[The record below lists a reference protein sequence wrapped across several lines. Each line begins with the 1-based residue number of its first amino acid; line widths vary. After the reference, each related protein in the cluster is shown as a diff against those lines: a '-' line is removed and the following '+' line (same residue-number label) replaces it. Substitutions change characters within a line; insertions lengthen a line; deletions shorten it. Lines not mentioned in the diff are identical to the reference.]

1 MKKIY
6 KNSLVISVLTTIALG
21 ISSQAF
27 ASQARALFLST
38 AGAQVTYKETKKTE
52 TTHKVYAYQPKEK
65 VYAYQPREHKVYYQK
80 VSETIPAGLSVQVM
94 KVSRNGSAIAVDPSV
109 YRFRNGDEFVVSFES
124 NTPGYV
130 RVYNINPSGDVNYL
144 GTYAVPAF
152 MRVQLPHSGYFKF
165 TGERGNEKLVL
176 QLYPCKY
183 RQTSDQNYG
192 DEASRNII
200 LTSNSNGYGRVSDT
214 VLNSLPSCEPTQDGL
229 KVGSTVVAYNDPNMS
244 RNIVLSNSNAQYS
257 SYDSGA
263 TYYVSRIN
271 TAHIKP
277 ITAVLNFIHK

>member
-6 KNSLVISVLTTIALG
+6 KNSLVLSVLTTIAFG
-21 ISSQAF
+21 IGSQAF

-38 AGAQVTYKETKKTE
+38 AGAQVTYKKTEKTE
-52 TTHKVYAYQPKEK
+52 TTHKVYAYQPK
-65 VYAYQPREHKVYYQK
+65 EHKVYYQK

-94 KVSRNGSAIAVDPSV
+94 KVSRNGSAFAVDPSV

-152 MRVQLPHSGYFKF
+152 MRVQLPRSGYFKF

-192 DEASRNII
+192 DEASRSII

-229 KVGSTVVAYNDPNMS
+229 KIGSTLVAYNDPNMS
-244 RNIVLSNSNAQYS
+244 RDIVLANSNAQYS

-271 TAHIKP
+271 TANIKP

>member
-1 MKKIY
+1 MKKNY
-6 KNSLVISVLTTIALG
+6 KNSLVISVVATIVLG

-38 AGAQVTYKETKKTE
+38 AGAQVTYKEAKKAE
-52 TTHKVYAYQPKEK
+52 TTHKVYAYRPK
-65 VYAYQPREHKVYYQK
+65 EHKVYYQK
-80 VSETIPAGLSVQVM
+80 VLETIPAGLSVQVM
-94 KVSRNGSAIAVDPSV
+94 KVNRNGSAFAVDPSV

-152 MRVQLPHSGYFKF
+152 MRVQLPRSGYFKF

-192 DEASRNII
+192 DEASRSII

-229 KVGSTVVAYNDPNMS
+229 KIGSTLVAYNDPNMS
-244 RNIVLSNSNAQYS
+244 RDIIVLANSNVQYS
-257 SYDSGA
+257 SYDNGA

-271 TAHIKP
+271 TANIKP

>member
-1 MKKIY
+1 
-6 KNSLVISVLTTIALG
+6 VATIAFG
-21 ISSQAF
+21 IGSQAF

-52 TTHKVYAYQPKEK
+52 ITHKVYAYQPKEHKVYYQKTETTHKVYAYQPKE
-65 VYAYQPREHKVYYQK
+65 HKVYYQK
-80 VSETIPAGLSVQVM
+80 ASETIPAGLSVQVM
-94 KVSRNGSAIAVDPSV
+94 KVSRNGSAIPIDPSV
-109 YRFRNGDEFVVSFES
+109 YRFRNGDEFAVSFES

-130 RVYNINPSGDVNYL
+130 RVYNINPSGDISSL

-165 TGERGNEKLVL
+165 TGERGNEKLVF

-200 LTSNSNGYGRVSDT
+200 LTSNSNSYGRVSDT
-214 VLNSLPSCEPTQDGL
+214 VLNSLSSCEPTQNGL

-244 RNIVLSNSNAQYS
+244 RNIVLSNSDAQYS
-257 SYDSGA
+257 SYDSEA

-271 TAHIKP
+271 TANIKP